1 MYNRFIAVAVET
13 MHDQIATKSD
23 NRRQL
28 SDRLEAAAT
37 AIRRDSRRFICGL
50 NASKILCHLK
60 QIEGDFEQL
69 AQLCLTSRQRQA

>member
-23 NRRQL
+23 NRRRL

-37 AIRRDSRRFICGL
+37 AIRRDLKEVHLRLERIEDTLSSETDRRRF
-50 NASKILCHLK
+50 
-60 QIEGDFEQL
+60 
-69 AQLCLTSRQRQA
+69 